1 LAAVYFI
8 GILKIEYN
16 YTQMGNMLNLITKS
30 KIRQR
35 LILLFIYNSDKEYY
49 INEAAKLVK
58 TSAGTAQRELEKLAS
73 FGLLKKE
80 KKANLAFFKADIENP
95 LFYDI
100 RNMVDKTIGIEY
112 LLKQA
117 LAAKPSIKFAF
128 LFGSYVMGGFNAKS
142 DLDLF
147 IIGDASEKEIYRWL
161 KNVEEKIVKEINYHL
176 SSAAEFKKNLKK
188 SFFHKEI
195 IGHYLLLIGDKNEF
209 RKFIKSTA

>member
-1 LAAVYFI
+1 
-8 GILKIEYN
+8 
-16 YTQMGNMLNLITKS
+16 MLNLITKS
-30 KIRQR
+30 KIRQK
-35 LILLFIYNSDKEYY
+35 LLLLFIYHPGQAFY

-58 TSAGTAQRELEKLAS
+58 TSAGTTQRELEKLVD

-80 KKANLAFFKADIENP
+80 KKANLSFFEAATENP
-95 LFYDI
+95 LFYDV
-100 RNMVDKTIGIEY
+100 RNIVDKTIGIEY

-117 LAAKPSIKFAF
+117 LASQPGIKFAF
-128 LFGSYVMGGFNAKS
+128 LFGSYVKGGFNAKS

-147 IIGDASEKEIYRWL
+147 IIGHAEEKEIYRRL
-161 KNVEEKIVKEINYHL
+161 KTVEEKIVKEINYHL

-195 IGHYLLLIGDKNEF
+195 LDYHLLLIGDKNEF